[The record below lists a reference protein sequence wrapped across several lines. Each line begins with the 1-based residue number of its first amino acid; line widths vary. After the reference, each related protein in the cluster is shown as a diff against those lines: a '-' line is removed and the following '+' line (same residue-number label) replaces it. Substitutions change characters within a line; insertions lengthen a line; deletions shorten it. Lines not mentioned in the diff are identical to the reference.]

1 MTADGVDILI
11 LPEQYLKYK
20 APDLDKTALKRD
32 IKVGI
37 EIPGVFIETCNNIQ
51 IK

>member
-1 MTADGVDILI
+1 MTADGVDILT

-20 APDLDKTALKRD
+20 VPDLDKTALKRD
-32 IKVGI
+32 IKVEI
-37 EIPGVFIETCNNIQ
+37 EIPGVFIEIYNNIR